1 MSWKKEFGI
10 LAWIVAGFLG
20 AYFIPFENSS
30 VLVAINAML
39 DLFQWYARE
48 HVILCLLPA
57 FLIAGV
63 IAVFVSQGA
72 VVKYFG
78 AQAKKWVAYSVAAVS
93 GTILAV
99 CSDNECWSRR

>member
-1 MSWKKEFGI
+1 MNWKKESGI
-10 LAWIVAGFLG
+10 LAWIVLVFLG
-20 AYFIPFENSS
+20 AYFIPFDQSRVSE
-30 VLVAINAML
+30 AIRAMF

-63 IAVFVSQGA
+63 IAVFISQGA

-78 AQAKKWVAYSVAAVS
+78 AQAKKWMAY
-93 GTILAV
+93 
-99 CSDNECWSRR
+99 